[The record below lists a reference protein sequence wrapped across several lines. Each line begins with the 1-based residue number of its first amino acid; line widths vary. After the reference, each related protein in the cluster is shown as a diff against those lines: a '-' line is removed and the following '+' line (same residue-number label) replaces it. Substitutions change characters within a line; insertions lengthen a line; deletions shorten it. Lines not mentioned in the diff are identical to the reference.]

1 MMPPGERRMNQVSFT
16 SPNGTRKR
24 LALLLLSFTIW
35 TVPGCR
41 QQEEIPAGDVLIV
54 LDSALSELGGTA
66 SAGLTRSQ
74 RWRMISSV
82 GAGLPP
88 ANFDPSNLPN
98 RESRGAGLLTAYCI
112 QCHGIP
118 TPQMHAAAEWP
129 ILVRRM
135 SLRAA
140 TLRDRMGG
148 PLTRELI
155 GDIRMSGFASSYVPS
170 AEDTDTLIAYL
181 QRNALQVAGPGDL
194 GDDMETGFYV
204 EKCSICHEI
213 PSPAAHTPADWGA
226 VVARM
231 QANMLLMDVSPM
243 DDLDVKRI
251 TAFLQS
257 EP

>member
-1 MMPPGERRMNQVSFT
+1 MNQVCFAKRSG
-16 SPNGTRKR
+16 SHKR
-24 LALLLLSFTIW
+24 LALLLLPVLIW
-35 TVPGCR
+35 AVPGCR
-41 QQEEIPAGDVLIV
+41 QPDESPVGDVLTSM
-54 LDSALSELGGTA
+54 DSVLSELGGAA
-66 SAGLTRSQ
+66 STGLTRSQ

-88 ANFDPSNLPN
+88 ANFDVNNLPD

-129 ILVRRM
+129 ILIRRM

-140 TLRDRMGG
+140 TLRERMGG
-148 PLTRELI
+148 PLTRELV

-181 QRNALQVAGPGDL
+181 QRNALPVAYPGEL
-194 GDDMETGFYV
+194 ADDPDTEFYV
-204 EKCSICHEI
+204 DQCSICHET
-213 PSPAAHTPADWGA
+213 PSPGAHTPAEWGA

-243 DDLDVKRI
+243 DDVDLRRI
-251 TAFLQS
+251 TGFLQS
-257 EP
+257 VPER

>member
-1 MMPPGERRMNQVSFT
+1 MNQGRSGNP
-16 SPNGTRKR
+16 SGTHKR
-24 LALLLLSFTIW
+24 LTFLLLLLIIW
-35 TVPGCR
+35 AVPSCGQ
-41 QQEEIPAGDVLIV
+41 QQEEIPASDVLTV

-66 SAGLTRSQ
+66 STGLTRSQ

-88 ANFDPSNLPN
+88 ANFDPSDLPD

-135 SLRAA
+135 KLRAA
-140 TLRDRMGG
+140 TLRERMGG

-170 AEDTDTLIAYL
+170 SDDTDTLIAYL
-181 QRNALQVAGPGDL
+181 QRNALSVAAPGDL
-194 GDDMETGFYV
+194 GDDLETEFFI
-204 EKCSICHEI
+204 ENCSTCHET

-231 QANMLLMDVSPM
+231 QANMVLMDVSPL
-243 DDLDVKRI
+243 DDLDLRRI
-251 TAFLQS
+251 TAYLQS
-257 EP
+257 DP